1 MIPTISYQAHCEN
14 IGWQNPVTEGVA
26 GTTGKSLRLEA
37 LRIHLNHAC
46 NASLSFDVHLEND
59 GWKFNLCEN
68 DLLGTT
74 GKCKRMEAIVIR
86 SKGLIEQGYRI
97 QYKVHI
103 QNFEWL
109 RNCVLKGKEQIMS
122 EEGQQLLPPTWVN
135 EGEMAGTT
143 GRALRMEAIQIRLIQ
158 AFPAIKNYTIN
169 NNLTLMNVQFHAE
182 KNDYNLV
189 PKCLQLTQ

>member
-103 QNFEWL
+103 QNFGWL
-109 RNCVLKGKEQIMS
+109 
-122 EEGQQLLPPTWVN
+122 PWVN